1 MTNTL
6 NGHRPLIISTSIS
19 LVAII
24 TMTFYLGA
32 KTQTLK
38 DVQDNQATVL
48 LKLDNLQSEQVKR
61 DLWTQKLDDRM
72 TAMHDA
78 ITDIQVTLKE
88 GKRR

>member
-1 MTNTL
+1 
-6 NGHRPLIISTSIS
+6 
-19 LVAII
+19 
-24 TMTFYLGA
+24 
-32 KTQTLK
+32 
-38 DVQDNQATVL
+38 
-48 LKLDNLQSEQVKR
+48 VKR

>member
-1 MTNTL
+1 MTSM

-19 LVAII
+19 LVAIVS
-24 TMTFYLGA
+24 MAFYLGA
-32 KTQTLK
+32 KTQTLQS
-38 DVQDNQATVL
+38 VYENQSQVTT
-48 LKLDNLQSEQVKR
+48 KLDALIDGQAKR

-78 ITDIQVTLKE
+78 ITDIQVTLKD

>member
-1 MTNTL
+1 MDRV

-24 TMTFYLGA
+24 SMAFYLGA
-32 KTQTLK
+32 KTQTLQS
-38 DVQDNQATVL
+38 VYENQAQVTT
-48 LKLDNLQSEQVKR
+48 KLDALIDGQAKR

-78 ITDIQVTLKE
+78 ITDIQDTLKE
-88 GKRR
+88 GKRK

>member
-24 TMTFYLGA
+24 SMAFYLGA
-32 KTQTLK
+32 KTQTLQS
-38 DVQDNQATVL
+38 VSDNQAQEMM
-48 LKLDNLQSEQVKR
+48 KLDNLTAEQVKR

>member
-1 MTNTL
+1 MENL

-24 TMTFYLGA
+24 SMAFYLGA
-32 KTQTLK
+32 KTQTLQS
-38 DVQDNQATVL
+38 VYENQAQVMA
-48 LKLDNLQSEQVKR
+48 KLDALTDGQTKR

-88 GKRR
+88 EKRK